1 MISIMVKKEEFIESV
16 VKVIAKNYG
25 DTVANG
31 YKEFYADKNE
41 KVILQSCKALLTEL
55 VGPTNADKQMAAVIK
70 MSKKGVV
77 A

>member
-1 MISIMVKKEEFIESV
+1 MVKKEEFINAV

-25 DTVANG
+25 DIVASG

-55 VGPTNADKQMAAVIK
+55 VGPANADKQMVELY
-70 MSKKGVV
+70 KKVKTVGG
-77 A
+77 